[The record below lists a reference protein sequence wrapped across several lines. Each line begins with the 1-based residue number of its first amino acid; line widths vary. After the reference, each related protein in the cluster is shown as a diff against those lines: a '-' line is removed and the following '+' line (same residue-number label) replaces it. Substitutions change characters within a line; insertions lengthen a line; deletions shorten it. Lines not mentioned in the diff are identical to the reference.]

1 MTSSPPPV
9 RFALAIA
16 LTAFTAA
23 TPAFAAPADRA
34 LTQALQRDLRLDANE
49 AAAYPQT
56 ERAAVARERQARAR
70 LGGAFAGSWLEIGA
84 DGRYRHVVASTTPG
98 VRIDGA
104 ELRVVPYPL
113 ARLDAAKARFDAL
126 AKRSRL
132 DAAIHSW
139 YVDPRTN
146 RVVVSADTPQAAQ
159 RVQAF
164 AASAGVDPLLVRFE
178 ASKGRPQAFNT
189 IVGGE
194 RYNLPNGFCSVGFPV
209 FNGQARGYVT
219 AGHCGGAGTLA
230 RGANNLSQGVFSG
243 STYPG
248 NDFAWVYLTNPAW
261 SLRPWVNN
269 HAGGSVTVEGAVP
282 APIGAAICR
291 SGATTGFHCGTVT
304 ATNVSADYGDGPIT
318 GLVQSTACAG
328 RGDSGGAFITPA
340 GQAQGVTSG
349 GMLPFG
355 ANDNCGQAT
364 PVTFHQPL
372 QPILNAYG
380 LTLLTN
386 AQYSTPPAINYI
398 YCGGSDG
405 YYTCS
410 VSYQS
415 FSPAGEGWG
424 APFYNSGSCS
434 TGQWVTITATVSN
447 AFGSD
452 VESIGFSCP
461 ANGEL
466 PM

>member
-1 MTSSPPPV
+1 MMPLPSPL
-9 RFALAIA
+9 RLALALSA
-16 LTAFTAA
+16 CA
-23 TPAFAAPADRA
+23 TVAPAFAAPPDRA
-34 LTQALQRDLRLDANE
+34 LSHALQRDLRLDAGE
-49 AAAYPQT
+49 AARYPQT
-56 ERAAVARERQARAR
+56 ERAAVTRELDARKR
-70 LGGAFAGSWLEIGA
+70 LGATFAGSWLDIGK
-84 DGRYRHVVASTTPG
+84 DGRYRHVVASTAPG

-104 ELRVVPYPL
+104 ELRVVPHSL
-113 ARLDAAKARFDAL
+113 ARLDAAKARLDAV
-126 AKRSRL
+126 ARRGRL

-146 RVVVSADTPQAAQ
+146 RIVVSAEAGRIGLART
-159 RVQAF
+159 F
-164 AASAGVDPLLVRFE
+164 AVSAGVDPLLVRFE
-178 ASKGRPQAFNT
+178 NSRGRPQAFNT

-194 RYNLPNGFCSVGFPV
+194 RYNLPSGFCSVGFPV
-209 FNGQARGYVT
+209 FAGYSRGYVT
-219 AGHCGGAGTLA
+219 AGHCGGVGTQA
-230 RGANNLSQGVFSG
+230 RGANNQNQGIFYG

-261 SLRPWVNN
+261 ALRPWVNN
-269 HAGGSVTVEGAVP
+269 HAGGSVTIQGATP

-291 SGATTGFHCGTVT
+291 SGATTGFRCGTIT
-304 ATNVSADYGDGPIT
+304 ATNVSTNYGQGPIN

-340 GQAQGVTSG
+340 GEAQGVTSG
-349 GMLPFG
+349 GTLPVG
-355 ANDNCGQAT
+355 ANDNCGMAT

-386 AQYSTPPAINYI
+386 AQYSVAPSINNI
-398 YCGGSDG
+398 QCSGTNGS
-405 YYTCS
+405 YNCW

-415 FSPAGEGWG
+415 FSPAGESWG
-424 APFYNSGSCS
+424 APFYNTGGCS
-434 TGQWVTITATVSN
+434 AGQWVTITATVSN

-452 VESIGFSCP
+452 VQSIGFTCP
-461 ANGEL
+461 VNGEE